1 MTPSDSN
8 PDTTGLVRDP
18 AVDRI
23 LDHNRV
29 QLSALVDGELP
40 PEQARFLLRRLEHDE
55 ELRGCWERWQ
65 LAGDV
70 MRGLES
76 VVLPSGFADRVAVAV
91 AAESS
96 TAQIATRHPRWAR
109 WGGGAALAASVAV
122 IAMFL
127 VRQSPDA
134 SAPTSSAPTTV
145 VISKPAPVAPA
156 SPAPAAP
163 APAAPA
169 PGVPDR
175 AAQLATAVAVADA
188 PRKVLARRSRGQSQ
202 RAALRAGTRA
212 TADAPIAVAAN
223 SAPVANATVVDPF
236 SGQTVSLPDR
246 PWPRAMLPGSPAS
259 GAFTVDYGNRISN
272 DAAASHPFYPFVPRG
287 GAPLSADEA
296 DPEVPPSR

>member
-1 MTPSDSN
+1 MTPNDPSPN
-8 PDTTGLVRDP
+8 TTGPVRDP

-55 ELRGCWERWQ
+55 DLRGCWERWQ

-70 MRGLES
+70 MRGLDS
-76 VVLPSGFADRVAVAV
+76 VILPSGFADRVAVAV
-91 AAESS
+91 AAETSKVH
-96 TAQIATRHPRWAR
+96 AATPHPRWAR

-127 VRQSPDA
+127 VRQSPEA
-134 SAPTSSAPTTV
+134 RAPTAPAPTTV
-145 VISKPAPVAPA
+145 AISKPAPVEAVPV
-156 SPAPAAP
+156 S
-163 APAAPA
+163 PA

-175 AAQLATAVAVADA
+175 AAQLATAVAVADT
-188 PRKVLARRSRGQSQ
+188 PRKALARRSRGQSQ
-202 RAALRAGTRA
+202 RAALRASTRA
-212 TADAPIAVAAN
+212 TAEAPIAVAAN
-223 SAPVANATVVDPF
+223 AAPTANATAVDPF

-259 GAFTVDYGNRISN
+259 GAFTVDYGNRVGN
-272 DAAASHPFYPFVPRG
+272 DATLHPFYPFVPRA
-287 GAPLSADEA
+287 GAPAPADGT
-296 DPEVPPSR
+296 DPNVQPPR

>member
-1 MTPSDSN
+1 MTPNDPNSN
-8 PDTTGLVRDP
+8 STGSVRDP

-29 QLSALVDGELP
+29 QLSALVDGELQ

-55 ELRGCWERWQ
+55 DLRGCWERWQ

-76 VVLPSGFADRVAVAV
+76 VIPPSGFADRVAVAL
-91 AAESS
+91 AAETSKVHL
-96 TAQIATRHPRWAR
+96 TPRHPRWAR
-109 WGGGAALAASVAV
+109 WGGSAALAASVAV

-134 SAPTSSAPTTV
+134 SAPAAPAPTTV
-145 VISKPAPVAPA
+145 AISKPAGPASRPV
-156 SPAPAAP
+156 SPAP
-163 APAAPA
+163 PA

-175 AAQLATAVAVADA
+175 AAQLATAVVVADA
-188 PRKVLARRSRGQSQ
+188 PRKVLERRSRGQSQ
-202 RAALRAGTRA
+202 RAALRANTRA
-212 TADAPIAVAAN
+212 TADAPIAVTAN
-223 SAPVANATVVDPF
+223 SAPPANAAAIDPF

-259 GAFTVDYGNRISN
+259 GAFTVDYGNHVGN
-272 DAAASHPFYPFVPRG
+272 DPTVLHTFYPFVPRV
-287 GAPLSADEA
+287 GAPAPTDTT
-296 DPEVPPSR
+296 DPNVQPSR

>member
-1 MTPSDSN
+1 MTPNDPSAT
-8 PDTTGLVRDP
+8 TTGPLRDP

-29 QLSALVDGELP
+29 QLSALVDGELQ

-55 ELRGCWERWQ
+55 DLRGCWERWQ

-76 VVLPSGFADRVAVAV
+76 VILPSGFADRVAIAV
-91 AAESS
+91 AAETSKVH
-96 TAQIATRHPRWAR
+96 AATRHPRWAR

-122 IAMFL
+122 VAMFL
-127 VRQSPDA
+127 VRQSPEA
-134 SAPTSSAPTTV
+134 SAPTSPVSTTV
-145 VISKPAPVAPA
+145 AISKPAPVAPA
-156 SPAPAAP
+156 APV
-163 APAAPA
+163 

-175 AAQLATAVAVADA
+175 AAQVATAVAVADA

-212 TADAPIAVAAN
+212 TAEAPIAVAAN
-223 SAPVANATVVDPF
+223 SAPAANATAVDPF
-236 SGQTVSLPDR
+236 SGQTVSLSDR

-259 GAFTVDYGNRISN
+259 GAFTVDYGNRIGN
-272 DAAASHPFYPFVPRG
+272 DAPALHPFYPFVPRAG
-287 GAPLSADEA
+287 TPAPMDET
-296 DPEVPPSR
+296 DPPDAQPPR

>member
-1 MTPSDSN
+1 MTPNDPN
-8 PDTTGLVRDP
+8 PNTAGPVRDP

-29 QLSALVDGELP
+29 QLSALVDGELQ

-55 ELRGCWERWQ
+55 DLRGCWERWQ

-76 VVLPSGFADRVAVAV
+76 VILPSGFADRVAVAV

-96 TAQIATRHPRWAR
+96 TAQAGARHPRWAR

-134 SAPTSSAPTTV
+134 STPTAPAPTTV
-145 VISKPAPVAPA
+145 AISKPAPVQPAVPA
-156 SPAPAAP
+156 SPAS
-163 APAAPA
+163 
-169 PGVPDR
+169 GVPDR

-212 TADAPIAVAAN
+212 TAEAPISVAAN
-223 SAPVANATVVDPF
+223 SAPTANATAVDPF

-246 PWPRAMLPGSPAS
+246 PWPRAMLPGSSAS
-259 GAFTVDYGNRISN
+259 GAFTVDYGNRVGN
-272 DAAASHPFYPFVPRG
+272 DATLHPFYPFVPRA
-287 GAPLSADEA
+287 GAPAPADQA
-296 DPEVPPSR
+296 DPDVPPPR

>member
-40 PEQARFLLRRLEHDE
+40 PEQSRFLLRRLEHDE
-55 ELRGCWERWQ
+55 ELRRCWERWQ

-76 VVLPSGFADRVAVAV
+76 VILPSGFADRVAVAV

-134 SAPTSSAPTTV
+134 SAPTSPVPTIV
-145 VISKPAPVAPA
+145 AISKPAPAAPV

-163 APAAPA
+163 VT
-169 PGVPDR
+169 GVPDR
-175 AAQLATAVAVADA
+175 AAQLATAVVVADA

-212 TADAPIAVAAN
+212 TAEAPIAVAAN
-223 SAPVANATVVDPF
+223 SAPAPAANATAVDPF
-236 SGQTVSLPDR
+236 SGQPVSLPDR

-259 GAFTVDYGNRISN
+259 GAFTVDYGNRIGN
-272 DAAASHPFYPFVPRG
+272 DAAALHPFYPFVPRAG
-287 GAPLSADEA
+287 MPTSADQA
-296 DPEVPPSR
+296 DPDAQPPR